1 MFSRIFK
8 WNKIYGIIGIVLSL
22 SLLPIK
28 VYAAPAAQASS
39 MSDSNP
45 VCTITD
51 AQNDEG
57 KIKTWIATCNNTL
70 YNSNL
75 NIYFLEANSETQ
87 SNGVVNV
94 NIRVNMQDYK
104 EFTTKEQQ
112 EIYTIVFATLADSVL
127 SKTSRNK
134 IYNFIS
140 AQDKSV
146 SSLVRQLS
154 DDTQADFYTAYQ
166 WWKPFS
172 GPVSTFLAFIAILIV
187 VLLGITMV
195 LDLAFL
201 TIPAFTMFCLTTTK
215 SEKPRIVSFEAFT
228 AMQQSEAFVGNGYK
242 SSVGIYFRLKFKQ
255 LIAVS
260 ICLLYLISGQLW
272 DLVVWFVD
280 LFRGMLISP

>member
-1 MFSRIFK
+1 MFGRTFK
-8 WNKIYGIIGIVLSL
+8 WNKIYGLIGIVISLSL
-22 SLLPIK
+22 SPVM
-28 VYAAPAAQASS
+28 VYADPAPQATS

-51 AQNDEG
+51 AQNDES
-57 KIKTWIATCNNTL
+57 KIKTWISTCNSTL
-70 YNSNL
+70 YNSHL
-75 NIYFLEANSETQ
+75 NIYFLEATSQPQ
-87 SNGVVNV
+87 SNGVVNLD
-94 NIRVNMQDYK
+94 IRVNMQDYN

-112 EIYTIVFATLADSVL
+112 EIYTIVFATLSDSVM

-166 WWKPFS
+166 WWKPFT
-172 GPVSTFLAFIAILIV
+172 GPVSTFLAFVSILIM

-201 TIPAFTMFCLTTTK
+201 TIPAFTMFCMTTTK
-215 SEKPRIVSFEAFT
+215 KEKPAIVSTEAFT
-228 AMQQSEAFVGNGYK
+228 AMQQSEASVGNGYQ
-242 SSVGIYFRLKFKQ
+242 SSVGIYFRLKAKQ
-255 LIAVS
+255 LIAIA
-260 ICLLYLISGQLW
+260 ICLLYLVSGQLW
-272 DLVVWFVD
+272 DVIVWFVD